1 MIIIAPDG
9 TEIAESATYH
19 NNVENVE
26 FTATQTGDYTIK
38 IKKLINSYS
47 DWVEFGVAWMESD

>member
-38 IKKLINSYS
+38 IKIKKLRKH
-47 DWVEFGVAWMESD
+47 